1 MGFLFRGFL
10 KVARSFRERHDI
22 LMNRH
27 EAPRQRVEDR
37 FSRPPGCFRVLESK
51 AEILD
56 ALRAILAIPE
66 EEGYKR

>member
-37 FSRPPGCFRVLESK
+37 FSRPPGCFRVVESPK
-51 AEILD
+51 RRSD
-56 ALRAILAIPE
+56 APIGLFLAIPE
-66 EEGYKR
+66 E